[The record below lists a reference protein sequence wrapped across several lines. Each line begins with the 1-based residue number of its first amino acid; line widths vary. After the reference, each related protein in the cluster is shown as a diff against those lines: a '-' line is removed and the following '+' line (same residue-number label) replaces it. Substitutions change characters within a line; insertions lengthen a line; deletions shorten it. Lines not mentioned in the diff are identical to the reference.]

1 VAYLQPLVRDLF
13 IETNPAP
20 VKAALALM
28 ELCSAQLRLPLVEL
42 EPANHA
48 RLQASLSEAGLLRR
62 K

>member
-1 VAYLQPLVRDLF
+1 
-13 IETNPAP
+13 
-20 VKAALALM
+20 
-28 ELCSAQLRLPLVEL
+28 LPLVEL